1 MTANQPI
8 TVGFIG
14 LGNMGSG
21 MTRNL
26 QLAGFPLVVN
36 DIRRESAEA
45 LFAAASAGAAPVTW
59 GANPGEVA
67 RLSDVVITMLPTPRH
82 VDAVFNGPTG
92 ILSGIADGGT
102 WVDMSTSVPEVAV
115 RARTEQAHRGLHI
128 LDAPVSG
135 MSVGASTGMLQIFV
149 GGDAADV
156 ERLRPVFEAMGDPE
170 RILHVGEAGTGY
182 AVKLMINQLW
192 FSHLVATAEVL
203 AIGVKA
209 GVDLEVLRQSLIA
222 SPANSN
228 FVQNDV
234 LSILDNGDY
243 DEGFAIALA
252 CKDLGLSIDLARSVG
267 VPAELSAVVEQIYR
281 RAKAQYGDLAGEMT
295 PVKLYEDL
303 IGVELRRADVADAEA
318 AAIAVA
324 VSASVAAASVAL
336 AEEVLAEVEEVLAD
350 AALADEVP
358 AQTVSPIA
366 EEVSA

>member
-1 MTANQPI
+1 MSTNTP
-8 TVGFIG
+8 TRVGFIG

-26 QLAGFPLVVN
+26 QKAGFDLVVN
-36 DIRRESAEA
+36 DIRRESADQLVANGAEW
-45 LFAAASAGAAPVTW
+45 AATPA
-59 GANPGEVA
+59 EVA
-67 RLSDVVITMLPTPRH
+67 SMTDVVITMLPTPRH
-82 VDAVFNGPTG
+82 VETVVNGPTG
-92 ILSGIADGGT
+92 ILAGIADGGT
-102 WVDMSTSVPEVAV
+102 WVDMSTSVPEVAQRV
-115 RARTEQAHRGLHI
+115 RAEHSHRGLRI

-135 MSVGASTGMLQIFV
+135 MSIGAATGMLQIFV
-149 GGDAADV
+149 GGEVEDV
-156 ERLRPVFEAMGDPE
+156 TRLRPVFEAMGDPE

-209 GVDLEVLRQSLIA
+209 GVDLAVLRNSLIA

-234 LSILDNGDY
+234 LSILDHGDY

-267 VPAELSAVVEQIYR
+267 APSELSALVEQIYR
-281 RAKAQYGDLAGEMT
+281 RARAQYGDLAGEMT

-303 IGVELRRADVADAEA
+303 IGVDLRLEK
-318 AAIAVA
+318 
-324 VSASVAAASVAL
+324 
-336 AEEVLAEVEEVLAD
+336 VLV
-350 AALADEVP
+350 
-358 AQTVSPIA
+358 
-366 EEVSA
+366 

>member
-1 MTANQPI
+1 MSNEGTPLPTPLV

-26 QLAGFPLVVN
+26 QKAGFPLVVT
-36 DIRRESAEA
+36 DIRRE
-45 LFAAASAGAAPVTW
+45 AAAELVAGGARWADTAA
-59 GANPGEVA
+59 EVA
-67 RLSDVVITMLPTPRH
+67 ASSDLVITMLPTPRH
-82 VDAVFNGPTG
+82 VDAVVNGPTG
-92 ILSGIADGGT
+92 ILAGIADGGT
-102 WVDMSTSVPEVAV
+102 WIDMSTSVPDVAAAV
-115 RARTEQAHRGLHI
+115 RRDHAERGLHI

-135 MSVGASTGMLQIFV
+135 MSVGAANGMLQIFV
-149 GGDAADV
+149 GGDADDV

-170 RILHVGEAGTGY
+170 RILHVGPAGAGY

-209 GVDLEVLRQSLIA
+209 GVDLEVLRSSLVA

-234 LSILDNGDY
+234 LSILDHGDY

-267 VPAELSAVVEQIYR
+267 VPAELSAVVEQVYR
-281 RAKAQYGDLAGEMT
+281 RAKAQYGDRAGEMT

-303 IGVELRRADVADAEA
+303 IGVELRREK
-318 AAIAVA
+318 
-324 VSASVAAASVAL
+324 
-336 AEEVLAEVEEVLAD
+336 
-350 AALADEVP
+350 VP
-358 AQTVSPIA
+358 A
-366 EEVSA
+366 

>member
-1 MTANQPI
+1 MNTLHPI

-36 DIRRESAEA
+36 DIRRESAAELLA
-45 LFAAASAGAAPVTW
+45 GGARWADTPAEVAAS
-59 GANPGEVA
+59 
-67 RLSDVVITMLPTPRH
+67 SDVVITMLPTPRH
-82 VDAVFNGPTG
+82 VDAVLHGPRG
-92 ILSGIADGGT
+92 ILAGIADSGT
-102 WVDMSTSVPEVAV
+102 WVDMSTSVPEVADRV
-115 RARTEQAHRGLHI
+115 RTENAERGLHI

-135 MSVGASTGMLQIFV
+135 MSVGAATGMLQIFV
-149 GGDAADV
+149 GGDADDV
-156 ERLRPVFEAMGDPE
+156 ARLRPVFEAMGDPE
-170 RILHVGEAGTGY
+170 RILHVGAAGTGY

-203 AIGVKA
+203 SIGVKA

-234 LSILDNGDY
+234 LSILDNSDY

-252 CKDLGLSIDLARSVG
+252 CKDLGLSVDLARSVG
-267 VPAELSAVVEQIYR
+267 VPAELSGLVEQIYR
-281 RAKAQYGDLAGEMT
+281 RAKAQYGDRAGEMT

-303 IGVELRRADVADAEA
+303 TGIPLRRTASPVAEQ
-318 AAIAVA
+318 
-324 VSASVAAASVAL
+324 AAS
-336 AEEVLAEVEEVLAD
+336 EVFA
-350 AALADEVP
+350 
-358 AQTVSPIA
+358 
-366 EEVSA
+366 